1 MFHKSERG
9 TCTTKQLL
17 LTLVIILSGYPA
29 HNLYATQNRTLGL
42 IFRDSVANAEGY
54 TLFAPMNYNV
64 AYLIDNN
71 GMLVHSWSG
80 SGLPGMAVYLCEDG
94 LLLRTVQTNN
104 PVFGNGGGIG
114 GKLEL
119 VDWDGN
125 VVWSYTYS
133 NTQHCQHHD
142 AIRLPNGNV
151 LLIAWEYKSRNEAI
165 EAGRDPNLLIYNSLW
180 PDHLVEVD
188 PRTDSIVWEWH
199 VWNHLVQDYDS
210 TKSNYGDP
218 RQHPELIDLN
228 FVTGLAVSDWN
239 HTNGLAY
246 NPELDQ
252 IAVSVR
258 QFSEIWV
265 IDHSTTREQAA
276 SHTGGRYGRGGDLL
290 YRWGNPRAYRR
301 DHTIGQ
307 TLFGQHDI
315 QWIEPG
321 LPGSGEML
329 VFNNGYGRT
338 PWYSTVD
345 QFVPPV
351 DSPGFYHLG
360 PDSAYGPA
368 ELTWQFIGSPPE
380 SIYSSLISSCQRL
393 ANGNTLICVGLSGI
407 FYEVTPE
414 RRIVWKYVNPVT
426 RYGPQQQGDVLQP
439 GANSVFK
446 IRRYPPDYPGLAG
459 RQLNP
464 VGPIEIYPQAVDEE
478 RSRRYRLNSLPTV
491 ARNCIRLTNAEAA
504 GLMDITGR
512 LVIQL
517 GPGENDLRAVSPGVY
532 FIWFKSSPQV
542 QPVLVVR

>member
-1 MFHKSERG
+1 M
-9 TCTTKQLL
+9 
-17 LTLVIILSGYPA
+17 
-29 HNLYATQNRTLGL
+29 
-42 IFRDSVANAEGY
+42 
-54 TLFAPMNYNV
+54 
-64 AYLIDNN
+64 
-71 GMLVHSWSG
+71 
-80 SGLPGMAVYLCEDG
+80 
-94 LLLRTVQTNN
+94 
-104 PVFGNGGGIG
+104 
-114 GKLEL
+114 
-119 VDWDGN
+119 
-125 VVWSYTYS
+125 
-133 NTQHCQHHD
+133 
-142 AIRLPNGNV
+142 
-151 LLIAWEYKSRNEAI
+151 
-165 EAGRDPNLLIYNSLW
+165 
-180 PDHLVEVD
+180 
-188 PRTDSIVWEWH
+188 VWEWH

-290 YRWGNPRAYRR
+290 YRWGDPRAYRR

-491 ARNCIRLTNAEAA
+491 VRNCIRLTNAEAA